1 MLLKHV
7 KGGTNGHSHLTVA
20 GHQDSAVWALTN
32 ATDLVATAAQARSTH
47 TQCL

>member
-1 MLLKHV
+1 MLLKHM
-7 KGGTNGHSHLTVA
+7 KGGTNGHSHLI

-47 TQCL
+47 TCL